1 LRCNATNY
9 KQVLYPPSRTV
20 ICNRVA
26 SSLTEIQSRV
36 AAFRDERG
44 WEQYHDPKSLAC
56 ALGAEVGELLEL
68 LMWLSPEEL
77 ADLPAGTV
85 EALRL
90 EVADVALYAINLANS
105 LDFDLADAID
115 EKIDTNAKRVPPSS
129 QAPARK
135 SDAS

>member
-1 LRCNATNY
+1 MLCTPARA
-9 KQVLYPPSRTV
+9 V
-20 ICNRVA
+20 ICNTVA
-26 SSLTEIQSRV
+26 SSLAEIQSRV

-77 ADLPAGTV
+77 ADLPASTV
-85 EALRL
+85 DALRL

-105 LDFDLADAID
+105 MDFDLADAID
-115 EKIDTNAKRVPPSS
+115 EKIGINAKRVPPSS

>member
-1 LRCNATNY
+1 MACNATNNNP
-9 KQVLYPPSRTV
+9 VICTPSRTV
-20 ICNRVA
+20 ICNTVA
-26 SSLTEIQSRV
+26 SSLPEIQSRV

-85 EALRL
+85 DALRL

-105 LDFDLADAID
+105 MDFDLADAID
-115 EKIDTNAKRVPPSS
+115 EKIGINAKRVPPSS